1 MKKIRLFVLM
11 AVLALVSVPCFAEGL
26 GYINYEKV
34 LNSLKQTTTIVD
46 LLVPIK
52 IELSTPEFLVV
63 KENFDLTPAG
73 IIKRLDLTTP
83 RYSKLASHGHFG
95 RLDLDLPWERLDY
108 VDTLKKYLNK

>member
-1 MKKIRLFVLM
+1 MKEGDIVRYRIEQDALGELKI
-11 AVLALVSVPCFAEGL
+11 SAEAYYGIHTL
-26 GYINYEKV
+26 RG
-34 LNSLKQTTTIVD
+34 
-46 LLVPIK
+46 
-52 IELSTPEFLVV
+52 